1 MTTNLLSKIH
11 RPYRNI
17 THTAIIL
24 IAHLSI
30 FSIHHAQAQEPE
42 KANVLEKIF
51 TLRDP
56 NMFTKAME
64 EAKQSGVHPQA
75 LLEAKFLFLV
85 DTGTNAQIAAL
96 TEEMKQLK
104 ETFSLKHSQIFSVKE
119 DWLAVVHYTQ
129 ALAALEQNDRT
140 AFRAHI
146 TEAFWLSPRQ
156 ASAYAPHIEQL
167 HLDDAM
173 TKIQLKPEH
182 SFLYHTKEGST
193 TLQEILTDKKAALLY
208 FWSPWS
214 REVETTF
221 SDFKALAK
229 LCEQHNITTL
239 AIHSDTNPESM
250 LDAKSFIE
258 SQQTTIAFE
267 WIIDQQ
273 EQPLAQMMRVQRHPT
288 IVLLSTE
295 GYVLYNGT
303 LDNKQLWIELKE
315 ISPELIKPESLE

>member
-1 MTTNLLSKIH
+1 MTTNRFSNIYTLS
-11 RPYRNI
+11 RNSI
-17 THTAIIL
+17 YTAVIL
-24 IAHLSI
+24 IALFSI
-30 FSIHHAQAQEPE
+30 FSIQNVQAQEPE
-42 KANVLEKIF
+42 EANILEKIF

-56 NMFTKAME
+56 SIFAEAME
-64 EAKQSGVHPQA
+64 EAKQAGIHPQA

-96 TEEMKQLK
+96 AEEMKLLK

-119 DWLAVVHYTQ
+119 DWLAVTHYTQ

-173 TKIQLKPEH
+173 TNIQLQPEH
-182 SFLYHTKEGST
+182 PLHFHTKEGST
-193 TLQEILTDKKAALLY
+193 TFQEILAEKKAALLY

-214 REVETTF
+214 REVQATF
-221 SDFKALAK
+221 DDFITLAK
-229 LCEQHNITTL
+229 LCEKHNITTL
-239 AIHSDTNPESM
+239 AIHSDTNAESM
-250 LDAKSFIE
+250 LDAKAFIKAQE
-258 SQQTTIAFE
+258 TTKAFE

-273 EQPLAQMMRVQRHPT
+273 EEPLAQMMRVQRHPT
-288 IVLLSTE
+288 IVLLSKE

-303 LDNKQLWIELKE
+303 LDNKQLWLELKE
-315 ISPELIKPESLE
+315 IAPELITPESTQ